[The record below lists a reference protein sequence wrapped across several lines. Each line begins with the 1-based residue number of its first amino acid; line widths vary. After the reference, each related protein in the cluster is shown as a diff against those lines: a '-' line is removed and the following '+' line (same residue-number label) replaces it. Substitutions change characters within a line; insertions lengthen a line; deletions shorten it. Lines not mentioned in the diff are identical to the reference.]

1 MKLIARRVVILVLT
15 GIFLICFP
23 VLINAQSVDCPDL
36 PDPDVPCPI
45 DSWVFV
51 LLIAGII
58 YGMVKAKVFQK
69 PARLNK

>member
-15 GIFLICFP
+15 SIFLICFP
-23 VLINAQSVDCPDL
+23 ILINAQSVDCPDL

-69 PARLNK
+69 GSPLSK